1 MSGPMSA
8 RIIALHSMCHPG
20 RPGPQGLS
28 QVGSPGLAPFHS
40 TKSAGLR
47 LAALTA
53 TRSPARLSSWCARRC
68 QAHADFY
75 MTVVALCTFVTY
87 LVVITWQVCT

>member
-68 QAHADFY
+68 QAHADS
-75 MTVVALCTFVTY
+75 
-87 LVVITWQVCT
+87 I

>member
-1 MSGPMSA
+1 MSA

-20 RPGPQGLS
+20 RPGPQELS

-53 TRSPARLSSWCARRC
+53 TRSPARLSSWRARRC
-68 QAHADFY
+68 QAHVDLYEWGAVVFC
-75 MTVVALCTFVTY
+75 TVVTLSQTSAC
-87 LVVITWQVCT
+87 I